1 MTTFLSKRNL
11 RFFLFD
17 VFKAQ
22 NTLDFDHFK
31 EYDLE
36 AVNMLL
42 DSTFDIG
49 EKELYPIYREMDKNK
64 AYFKDGK
71 VEVHPKLKEAVRAIA
86 DIGLIGAL
94 DSFENGGS
102 QLPYSITN
110 AALSILYAA
119 NPNATPYATLT
130 QGAANLIASFGS
142 EELKQKYLQK
152 MYSWDWQGT
161 MALTEP
167 EAGSALADLKSSA
180 SPLEDGSYSIKGQK
194 IFISSGDHTAVD
206 NVVHLL
212 LARIDGAPSGTK
224 GISLFVVPKH
234 LEENG
239 QLTFNDVTT
248 SGIYGKMGQKGYVA
262 AHLMFGEGNNCKG
275 FLIGEPHKGLSY
287 MFQMMNE
294 ARIGTGTL
302 SMATASAAYHIAVQY
317 AKDRTQGTHPDNK
330 KVPVKIIEHADVRRM
345 LLFQK
350 SYIEGSMGLISYTSV
365 LKDYSEFG
373 PEEDRKKNHLLLE
386 LLTPVVKS
394 YCAEQGFT
402 SVNQAMQVL
411 GGAGYTDDF
420 PIEQYLRDTRVNSIY
435 EGTTTIHGMDLLGR
449 KLAMENGLALKYF
462 AEELTTTIQEAMAN
476 ESCRPFAE
484 ELASASQELQ
494 QCIQQQFKM
503 AQEKGARAF
512 LADASLFLE
521 YFSLVTIAWVW
532 LKSMLEIVNNTE
544 KYEEFF
550 LREKQA
556 TLQYFFDY
564 ELIKTKSL
572 HLKLMKKEA
581 LTYQVSS
588 DIF

>member
-11 RFFLFD
+11 HFFLFD

-275 FLIGEPHKGLSY
+275 FLVGEPHKGLSY

-373 PEEDRKKNHLLLE
+373 PAEDRKKNHLLLE

-476 ESCRPFAE
+476 DSCRPFAE
-484 ELASASQELQ
+484 ELARASQELQ
-494 QCIQQQFKM
+494 QCIQQQFKT

>member
-11 RFFLFD
+11 HFFLFD

-71 VEVHPKLKEAVRAIA
+71 VEVHPKLKDAVRAIA

-167 EAGSALADLKSSA
+167 EAGSALADIKSSA

-212 LARIDGAPSGTK
+212 LARIDGAPSG
-224 GISLFVVPKH
+224 
-234 LEENG
+234 
-239 QLTFNDVTT
+239 
-248 SGIYGKMGQKGYVA
+248 
-262 AHLMFGEGNNCKG
+262 
-275 FLIGEPHKGLSY
+275 
-287 MFQMMNE
+287 
-294 ARIGTGTL
+294 
-302 SMATASAAYHIAVQY
+302 
-317 AKDRTQGTHPDNK
+317 
-330 KVPVKIIEHADVRRM
+330 
-345 LLFQK
+345 
-350 SYIEGSMGLISYTSV
+350 
-365 LKDYSEFG
+365 
-373 PEEDRKKNHLLLE
+373 
-386 LLTPVVKS
+386 
-394 YCAEQGFT
+394 
-402 SVNQAMQVL
+402 
-411 GGAGYTDDF
+411 
-420 PIEQYLRDTRVNSIY
+420 
-435 EGTTTIHGMDLLGR
+435 
-449 KLAMENGLALKYF
+449 
-462 AEELTTTIQEAMAN
+462 
-476 ESCRPFAE
+476 
-484 ELASASQELQ
+484 
-494 QCIQQQFKM
+494 
-503 AQEKGARAF
+503 
-512 LADASLFLE
+512 
-521 YFSLVTIAWVW
+521 
-532 LKSMLEIVNNTE
+532 
-544 KYEEFF
+544 
-550 LREKQA
+550 
-556 TLQYFFDY
+556 
-564 ELIKTKSL
+564 
-572 HLKLMKKEA
+572 
-581 LTYQVSS
+581 
-588 DIF
+588 